1 MKNDE
6 CQRLQSRIDELQA
19 ELDRVKAADNEN
31 PVFKPNRSDVYFYL
45 NNLGG
50 DHRGSNV
57 CKSSHTVWGGES
69 IAFRTHEAAEAWA
82 DAIKVMLELRVCDG
96 VVPVNKAGSAWMVKS
111 DCCYIPI
118 AGKVD
123 FVDTALNH
131 CFSPTFCDQKS
142 CEAAIRIIGNVRII
156 KAMET
161 LAWRK

>member
-19 ELDRVKAADNEN
+19 ELDRVKAADNGN
-31 PVFKPNRSDVYFYL
+31 PVFKPTGQEAYYL
-45 NNLGG
+45 ISHIGG
-50 DHRGSNV
+50 DNPGR
-57 CKSSHTVWGGES
+57 CMQSSHANTKENVS
-69 IAFRTHEAAEAWA
+69 FRTREAAEAWA
-82 DAIKVMLELRVCDG
+82 DAIKVMLELRACDG
-96 VVPVNKAGSAWMVKS
+96 VVPVNKAGPAWMVKS

-123 FVDTALNH
+123 FIDTALNH
-131 CFSPTFCDQKS
+131 CFSPTFCDQAA
-142 CEAAIRIIGNVRII
+142 CEAAIRIIGNVRIM